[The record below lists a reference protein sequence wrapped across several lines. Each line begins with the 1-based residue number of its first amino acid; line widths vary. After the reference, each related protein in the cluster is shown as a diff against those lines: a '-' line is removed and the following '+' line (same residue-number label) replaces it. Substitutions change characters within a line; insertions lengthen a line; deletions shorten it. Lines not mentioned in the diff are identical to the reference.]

1 MDEISKN
8 PVLIGQMFDEI
19 SPKYDLLNHLISA
32 GQDIR
37 WRKNAIKELR
47 KLNTEYNAILDL
59 AAGSGD
65 LSKEMLNL
73 SPGILIS
80 ADLSLEM
87 LKITSE
93 KINDKRNV
101 LIRADAANLPFG
113 DNTFD
118 LVGISFGVR
127 NFEYLDK
134 ALTEI
139 FRVLKPGGKFLTI
152 EMFKSTSRNYILKGF
167 LFYFN
172 KLVPRVGKMIS
183 RSEYAYNYLF
193 KSVATF
199 KTIYEYKSLLK
210 NTGFTVLSSKNN
222 FLGIV
227 YSTIASKPV

>member
-8 PVLIGQMFDEI
+8 PVLIGKMFDEI

-37 WRKNAIKELR
+37 WRKKAIKELR
-47 KLNTEYNAILDL
+47 KLNHDYKAILDL

-65 LSKEMLNL
+65 LTREMLTL
-73 SPGILIS
+73 SPDIVIS
-80 ADLSLEM
+80 ADISQHM

-93 KINDKRNV
+93 KIKDKRNV
-101 LIRADAANLPFG
+101 LIRADASNLPFG
-113 DNTFD
+113 DDTFD

-127 NFEYLDK
+127 NFENLDK
-134 ALTEI
+134 AMMEI

-152 EMFKSTSRNYILKGF
+152 EMFKSASKNFILKGF

-172 KLVPRVGKMIS
+172 KLVPRVGKVIS
-183 RSEYAYNYLF
+183 RSDYAYDYLF
-193 KSVATF
+193 KSVASF

-210 NTGFTVLSSKNN
+210 NTGFTVLCSKNN